1 MDSHIFEKIVAESYD
16 AVMVTDKN
24 GIIIVANQATLD
36 SFSLTSDQVIGKTP
50 SQMIEAGYYRNSSV
64 LKVLETGQAV
74 TEVIHINDQQRRFS
88 TSIPL
93 LDEHGE
99 ISMVLT
105 NSRSE
110 ELLNDFLR
118 KLAYEQEQHT
128 LYKEI
133 ATYLSTIRTDTPVYR
148 SEEMAEIISVCDTV
162 ADTDSTVM
170 LLGESGVGK
179 EVIAQYLHKMSSRRE
194 RAFIPI
200 NCAAIPEELFE
211 SELFGYTPH
220 AFTGASPKGK
230 MGLLK
235 MAHQGTLFLDE
246 VGELPLTMQT
256 KLLRFLAMG
265 EISPVGSDMPE
276 KVDVRIITATNQDLL
291 AMTREKTFRLDL
303 YYRLNVIPIRIPPL
317 RERKDDVDILT
328 VLFLEQYNHKYK
340 KQLIFDEGDMAA
352 MRRYDWPGNVR
363 ELRNVVERTVVMCKP
378 GGNIHKLVCKNLGYP
393 DQPLGEGECGMEQ
406 RTGDGFQIPFDLPLK
421 QALEQFEDYYV
432 GQVLEQ
438 QEGGLSQAA
447 KTLDIHRTTL
457 YRKQR
462 APKPSQ
468 KG

>member
-1 MDSHIFEKIVAESYD
+1 MDSHIFEKIIAESYD

-50 SQMIEAGYYRNSSV
+50 TQMIEAGYYRNSTV
-64 LKVLETGQAV
+64 LKAMETGETV
-74 TEVIHINDQQRRFS
+74 TEVIHIDDKRRRFS

-93 LDEHGE
+93 LDERGE
-99 ISMVLT
+99 ISMVVT

-110 ELLNDFLR
+110 ELLNDFSR

-133 ATYLSTIRTDTPVYR
+133 ATYLSTIRTDAPVYR
-148 SEEMAEIISVCDTV
+148 SSGMEEIISVCDTV

-179 EVIAQYLHKMSSRRE
+179 EVIAQYLHNMSSRRE

-211 SELFGYTPH
+211 SELFGYVPH
-220 AFTGASPKGK
+220 AFTGASAKGK

-265 EISPVGSDMPE
+265 EISPVGSNMPE

-303 YYRLNVIPIRIPPL
+303 YYRLNVIPIHIPPL
-317 RERKDDVDILT
+317 RERKEDVDVLT

-340 KQLIFDEGDMAA
+340 KQLMFNESDMEA
-352 MRRYDWPGNVR
+352 MRSYDWPGNVR

-378 GGNIHKLVCKNLGYP
+378 DGNVHKLLIKNLGMHCVP
-393 DQPLGEGECGMEQ
+393 DEGEYHVSQGP
-406 RTGDGFQIPFDLPLK
+406 GDGFQIPFDLPLK

-432 GQVLEQ
+432 AGVLERGD
-438 QEGGLSQAA
+438 GGLSDAA

-462 APKPSQ
+462 TLKPSQ